1 MEHCPFCGTTASPPG
16 RFCILC
22 GRPLADID
30 PALAKALDAEALD
43 RLRQEKRRLS
53 LELRTL
59 EKTAV
64 GTRSWEEVRS
74 AWQDITAELTAK
86 LDAIAPRKPADRR
99 TTERRMGQERR
110 REDGPYKGVQRRSG
124 LQRRRKERR
133 TGKDRRASP
142 EHDEP

>member
-1 MEHCPFCGTTASPPG
+1 MEHCPFCGTTATPPG

-30 PALAKALDAEALD
+30 PELAKALDAEALD

-53 LELRTL
+53 LELRAL
-59 EKTAV
+59 ETTTV

-86 LDAIAPRKPADRR
+86 LDAIAPRKPVDRR
-99 TTERRMGQERR
+99 TTERRLGQERR
-110 REDGPYKGVQRRSG
+110 REDGPYNEVERRSG
-124 LQRRRKERR
+124 LQRRRRERR

-142 EHDEP
+142 EREEP